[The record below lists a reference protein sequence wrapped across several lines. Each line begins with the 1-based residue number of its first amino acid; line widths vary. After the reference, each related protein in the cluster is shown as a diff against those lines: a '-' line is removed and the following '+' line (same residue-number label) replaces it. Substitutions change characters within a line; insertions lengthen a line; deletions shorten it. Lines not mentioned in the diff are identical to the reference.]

1 MLDAGLPLVFM
12 GFTGLVVIN
21 TVWTAYR
28 ENKFIAHSDAD
39 TYGYKVTWHY
49 NDDTATLLKSAATAT
64 WKIRAWPSESMN
76 RVLAREY
83 ARASVIKL
91 TKAGYEQCVLK
102 EWVEN
107 E

>member
-1 MLDAGLPLVFM
+1 
-12 GFTGLVVIN
+12 
-21 TVWTAYR
+21 
-28 ENKFIAHSDAD
+28 
-39 TYGYKVTWHY
+39 
-49 NDDTATLLKSAATAT
+49 
-64 WKIRAWPSESMN
+64 MN

>member
-28 ENKFIAHSDAD
+28 ENKFIARSEAD

-49 NDDTATLLKSAATAT
+49 NHVTVLKSTATAT
-64 WKIRAWPSESMN
+64 WKTRTWPSESMN
-76 RVLAREY
+76 RVLVREHARP
-83 ARASVIKL
+83 SVIPLNK
-91 TKAGYEQCVLK
+91 TGYEQCGLK
-102 EWVEN
+102 EWVET
-107 E
+107 EY

>member
-28 ENKFIAHSDAD
+28 ENKFIARSDTD

-49 NDDTATLLKSAATAT
+49 SHATLFKSTATAT
-64 WKIRAWPSESMN
+64 WKIRTWPSESMD
-76 RVLAREY
+76 RVLAGEQ
-83 ARASVIKL
+83 ARASVIALNK
-91 TKAGYEQCVLK
+91 TGYEQCGLK